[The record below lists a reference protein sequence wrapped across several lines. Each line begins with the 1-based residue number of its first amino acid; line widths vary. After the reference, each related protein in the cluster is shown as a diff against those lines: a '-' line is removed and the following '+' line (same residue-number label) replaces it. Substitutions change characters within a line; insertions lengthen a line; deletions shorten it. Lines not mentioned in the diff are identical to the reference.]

1 MTQILFFLL
10 ALILFSVTTLG
21 INYLTNS
28 QKNINPSDSKNES
41 EKNETSKTTKKYKYN
56 FTNYDGEQMEIEYLT
71 KNLIDSDLTID
82 GRRRLDD
89 FILESSTPNETV
101 FLVVDGGVLHLR
113 NVNITKLGD
122 SNVEYEK
129 TNETD
134 FYRDFGINSAI
145 VVLGNGTLLLDGVNI
160 LTNSSGANSIVANGG
175 FINVVNSSFETK
187 KEFSKGFITSCMGAI
202 SAKNV
207 TIITNEF
214 FSSCIN
220 IGMGSGLIDVENSNL
235 NSKARFSPLFYSTGQ
250 ISAINCTGNT
260 KNSQIGIIKGCSS
273 LLLNNNDFKK
283 YNDIIF
289 ANKTLRNLQINNR
302 GSYDSDSHVAIKIEG
317 DEDNENQDYY
327 QTLREQNTLRHRFAG
342 FATCFCRSGLSN
354 YESKGYIY
362 DDTKF
367 SLCKKNFLEN
377 SIFNDYIACMQKN
390 KFNNTMCKGLLPEF
404 LRHIESINDL
414 RNLAS
419 YETSMSL
426 LEFDNTTISYE
437 LKSISENEEEID
449 SEKYELWK
457 AWGLIKEKENE
468 VYNESELTISLIKVE
483 GNINSAI
490 NFNSSD
496 IKINYDE
503 DDSFLKEKNEIQV
516 CILNAENDEKTE
528 NISSINLIVEN
539 IAFSSNNN
547 ENKTIKASIKSS
559 KNVEIEFT
567 HDEQINDNNLVIES
581 PEGSVKQ
588 VLLEKHQ
595 TYNVYINGT
604 LVNYTTNYLISSQI
618 TINSGNFFN
627 SESNENIFVIID
639 GGVLTLNPGVELN
652 KNFNST
658 TNNLFSDQENNSDRR
673 LAAAII
679 EQETNNDNTS
689 DEEETNIEEEN
700 SEQEEEISVDYGQN
714 SAIVVLGTGKV
725 IINGIKITSSFVNS
739 HGIVAINGG
748 KVIISNSTISTEGDN
763 SKGIYSLYEGSIN
776 ATNVIISSLG
786 ENSPNIAT
794 GIGTGSINAEK
805 MKLSTLNF
813 RSPLIDT
820 GDGGIISIKNS
831 TGTTNISNIIIIDG
845 NSNTSINN
853 CIFSGVG
860 QGILGYDDA
869 GILIYQKIYDNNKL

>member
-1 MTQILFFLL
+1 M
-10 ALILFSVTTLG
+10 
-21 INYLTNS
+21 
-28 QKNINPSDSKNES
+28 
-41 EKNETSKTTKKYKYN
+41 
-56 FTNYDGEQMEIEYLT
+56 
-71 KNLIDSDLTID
+71 
-82 GRRRLDD
+82 
-89 FILESSTPNETV
+89 
-101 FLVVDGGVLHLR
+101 
-113 NVNITKLGD
+113 
-122 SNVEYEK
+122 
-129 TNETD
+129 
-134 FYRDFGINSAI
+134 
-145 VVLGNGTLLLDGVNI
+145 
-160 LTNSSGANSIVANGG
+160 
-175 FINVVNSSFETK
+175 
-187 KEFSKGFITSCMGAI
+187 
-202 SAKNV
+202 
-207 TIITNEF
+207 
-214 FSSCIN
+214 
-220 IGMGSGLIDVENSNL
+220 
-235 NSKARFSPLFYSTGQ
+235 
-250 ISAINCTGNT
+250 
-260 KNSQIGIIKGCSS
+260 
-273 LLLNNNDFKK
+273 
-283 YNDIIF
+283 
-289 ANKTLRNLQINNR
+289 
-302 GSYDSDSHVAIKIEG
+302 
-317 DEDNENQDYY
+317 
-327 QTLREQNTLRHRFAG
+327 
-342 FATCFCRSGLSN
+342 
-354 YESKGYIY
+354 
-362 DDTKF
+362 
-367 SLCKKNFLEN
+367 
-377 SIFNDYIACMQKN
+377 
-390 KFNNTMCKGLLPEF
+390 
-404 LRHIESINDL
+404 
-414 RNLAS
+414 
-419 YETSMSL
+419 
-426 LEFDNTTISYE
+426 
-437 LKSISENEEEID
+437 
-449 SEKYELWK
+449 
-457 AWGLIKEKENE
+457 
-468 VYNESELTISLIKVE
+468 TISLIKVE

-528 NISSINLIVEN
+528 NISSINLIVEK

-547 ENKTIKASIKSS
+547 ENKTIKASIKSN

-588 VLLEKHQ
+588 VLSEKHQ
-595 TYNVYINGT
+595 TYNVDINGT

-618 TINSGNFFN
+618 KINSGNYFN
-627 SESNENIFVIID
+627 SESNENIFVVID

-658 TNNLFSDQENNSDRR
+658 TNNLFPDQENNSDRR
-673 LAAAII
+673 LAAII

-689 DEEETNIEEEN
+689 DEEEKNTEEEN

-820 GDGGIISIKNS
+820 GDGDIISIKNS

-869 GILIYQKIYDNNKL
+869 GILIYQKVYDNNKLSYLDIYNSKISIIKYYDDLYDNAPLFLVTNIHVTITLNNTETSLGSGKFLIAEPIDVLGGHGSSVTLIVLGKSFEGSIISTDSFVDFQHSEDVSQGGYSNNEGVQETII